1 MRRLI
6 VASAVCVLTFVG
18 AGVYA
23 SSQQENPMPPAQ
35 IPAAAKS
42 SQDDALLSGKVA
54 ETMNSGGYTY
64 IKLDMG
70 GKTKWVAIPLTEVK
84 VGQQVKLQPGM
95 EMRNFTSKTLN
106 RTFESIVFSTGL
118 ASDSSG
124 GAAGKSVMAQ
134 HSGGK
139 NAAVKPD
146 EKIKVEKA
154 TGPDAYTVSEIH
166 KKAVSLNQKTAVVKG
181 KVVKVSEGIMGK
193 NWIHIQDGTGDA
205 SLGTNKLVATSQDLP
220 AVGDII
226 TLKGTIYKD
235 KDFGAGYKYN
245 VIMEQAAIQK

>member
-1 MRRLI
+1 MKRFI
-6 VASAVCVLTFVG
+6 VAFVVCVLSLVS

-23 SSQQENPMPPAQ
+23 SPKQENPLPPAQ
-35 IPAAAKS
+35 TPLAVTS
-42 SQDDALLSGKVA
+42 SQEEALLSGKVA

-70 GKTKWVAIPLTEVK
+70 DKTKWVAIPMTEVK
-84 VGQQVKLQPGM
+84 VGQQVKLLPGM

-106 RTFESIVFSTGL
+106 RTFESIIFSGGL
-118 ASDSSG
+118 ASGSS
-124 GAAGKSVMAQ
+124 GAAGKPAMAQ
-134 HSGGK
+134 HPGSKSAG
-139 NAAVKPD
+139 AQSA

-154 TGPDAYTVSEIH
+154 SGPNAYTVGEIH
-166 KKAVSLNQKTAVVKG
+166 EKVASLNKKTAVVKG

-205 SLGTNKLVATSQDLP
+205 LLGTNKLVATSQDLP

-226 TLKGTIYKD
+226 TLKGTIYQD
-235 KDFGAGYKYN
+235 KDFGAGYKYP